1 MARLL
6 KNGSSIKRFLAN
18 LQKNKP
24 FPWAE
29 LSYEGRLAEMFFS
42 CLARAVITN
51 QNTCKSRSYW
61 LSFFGNL

>member
-29 LSYEGRLAEMFFS
+29 LSFGRLLAEMFYS
-42 CLARAVITN
+42 CLARLVIAN

-61 LSFFGNL
+61 FSFFGT